1 MLTLKKYPRSPN
13 WYVRGTVAGQT
24 IFESTRTR
32 DKAQAEAYRVRL
44 EHDIYECGALGKEQ
58 PATFAEAAI
67 AYMEH
72 TGQARFITPLIDYFK
87 ERQIDRISQG
97 DVDQCAREIS
107 GHNKP
112 STRVRHIYGPMSAI
126 LNHAY
131 KITLPGSS
139 PRKFVR
145 PKIER
150 QPVVWATDDYL
161 DRLLPHCHPRLQAL
175 VIVMTD
181 TGLRISEALRLIPA
195 DFSMRRGWINIG
207 RMKNGEAAFVPISNA
222 ALAAVD
228 SIMPDGIQ
236 PVFGTTWRQN
246 VNQSLRIAAKRAGLA
261 YLSTHKI
268 GRHAFAARLLGEG
281 YDIKMV
287 KEAGRWKDLGIVD
300 RNYGHLEQR
309 KVHDAMRKV
318 AENRAKSVN
327 SRKAE
332 RKS

>member
-1 MLTLKKYPRSPN
+1 MLTLKKYPGRSPN
-13 WYVRGTVAGQT
+13 WYVRGTVAGQP
-24 IFESTRTR
+24 IFESTGTR
-32 DKAQAEAYRVRL
+32 DRAQAEAYRVRL
-44 EHDIYECGALGKEQ
+44 EHEIYECGALGKEQ
-58 PATFAEAAI
+58 PASFAEAAI

-72 TGQARFITPLIDYFK
+72 TGQARFIKPLIEYFK
-87 ERQIDRISQG
+87 ERPIDQITQS
-97 DVDQCAREIS
+97 DVDRCAREIS
-107 GHNKP
+107 GQNKP
-112 STRVRHIYGPMSAI
+112 STRVRHIYGPISAI

-131 KITLPGSS
+131 KIELPGSS
-139 PRKFVR
+139 PRKFMR
-145 PKIER
+145 PKVDRE
-150 QPVVWATDDYL
+150 PVVWATDDYL
-161 DRLLPHCHPRLQAL
+161 DRLLPHCHPRLRAL

-207 RMKNGEAAFVPISNA
+207 RMKNGEAAFVPISEST
-222 ALAAVD
+222 LATVD
-228 SIMPDGIQ
+228 AIMPDGIQ

-246 VNQSLRIAAKRAGLA
+246 VNQALKRVAMRAGLP

-309 KVHDAMRKV
+309 QVHDAMRKV
-318 AENRAKSVN
+318 AEKRAKSVN
-327 SRKAE
+327 QNKGR
-332 RKS
+332 